1 MLGTFFLVIILVHAH
16 DPEPDQTFLTDLEE
30 QIHNDFEECK
40 MSHGLELAQC
50 MQKLSSEEQKKIIKE
65 LTPQQRKDYLSYLTL
80 PDYDQFLD
88 NYNEYEWARLLKYL
102 TTEEQCHWPK
112 TVHEQRESIV
122 DIKERATYGC
132 KKYQVVAFLTNLVPY
147 GKETREHIEKACYE
161 EIPLPER
168 IKKGFN
174 EYMQE
179 KFKL

>member
-1 MLGTFFLVIILVHAH
+1 MH
-16 DPEPDQTFLTDLEE
+16 
-30 QIHNDFEECK
+30 
-40 MSHGLELAQC
+40 
-50 MQKLSSEEQKKIIKE
+50 
-65 LTPQQRKDYLSYLTL
+65 RY
-80 PDYDQFLD
+80 
-88 NYNEYEWARLLKYL
+88 
-102 TTEEQCHWPK
+102 K